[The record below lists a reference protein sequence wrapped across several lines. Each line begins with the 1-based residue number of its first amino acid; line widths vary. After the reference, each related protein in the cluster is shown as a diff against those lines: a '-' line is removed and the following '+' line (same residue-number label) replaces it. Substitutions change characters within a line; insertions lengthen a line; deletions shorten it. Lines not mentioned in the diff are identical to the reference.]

1 MKNQANKPYF
11 DALIVSCHIIVF
23 FKVKYALIVHEMILK
38 KLING
43 FKILHE
49 KGICAHHFLLT
60 NNSNLYHSII

>member
-43 FKILHE
+43 LSMSFYIIIHLARGHYDAK
-49 KGICAHHFLLT
+49 
-60 NNSNLYHSII
+60 SIV